1 MTMKIHRS
9 LALAAIGILLVGGAA
24 FTSSR
29 GFAQGSQP
37 PSTPE
42 VQAQTGEQEQ
52 VGNQVEDGA
61 LDASDEEAGVESPES
76 ASAESGS
83 AEPSAEDSA
92 ADSGPDQPSPSYTG
106 SITVS
111 PSQDSGLSE
120 SEEATALQSQAK
132 IPASDA
138 ETAALA
144 ANPGATV
151 TKSEIDNENGAL
163 VYSVELS
170 NGSDV
175 KVDAGTGQ
183 VLHTEQEG
191 NNEGQ

>member
-1 MTMKIHRS
+1 MKIQRS
-9 LALAAIGILLVGGAA
+9 LALSAIAILLFGGAA

-37 PSTPE
+37 PATPQ
-42 VQAQTGEQEQ
+42 VQSETGAQDQS
-52 VGNQVEDGA
+52 GNQVEDGA
-61 LDASDEEAGVESPES
+61 PDSQSEQAGVEAPES
-76 ASAESGS
+76 ASTESGS
-83 AEPSAEDSA
+83 VESSAENSA
-92 ADSGPDQPSPSYTG
+92 ADPGPDQQSPSYAG
-106 SITVS
+106 SITLS
-111 PSQDSGLSE
+111 SSQDSGLSE

-132 IPASDA
+132 ISASEA
-138 ETAALA
+138 EAAALA
-144 ANPGATV
+144 ANPGTKV

-183 VLHTEQEG
+183 VLYTDQG
-191 NNEGQ
+191 GANEGQ